1 MDIQKIGAGIIMAI
15 GVIISCGIG
24 AMCGA
29 IAGAVL
35 LPVKVFSMF
44 SEDSTGEKSD
54 KI

>member
-1 MDIQKIGAGIIMAI
+1 MIYRIAGGILVAFT
-15 GVIISCGIG
+15 VFVSCAVG

-35 LPVKVFSMF
+35 FPVKVFNMWSD
-44 SEDSTGEKSD
+44 DSTGKTSD